1 MADQVSPEYRET
13 LRRLSGEQK
22 LRTSFSLYWEARR
35 LKAARLREQHPEWSD
50 TQIEQRVKK
59 IFMYAVT

>member
-1 MADQVSPEYRET
+1 MADQVSPEYREI

-35 LKAARLREQHPEWSD
+35 VKAAGLREQHPDWSD
-50 TQIEQRVKK
+50 AQIDQRVKE

>member
-1 MADQVSPEYRET
+1 MADHVSPEYRES

-22 LRTSFSLYWEARR
+22 LRTSFSLYWDARR
-35 LKAARLREQHPEWSD
+35 LKAARLREQHPDWTEA
-50 TQIEQRVKK
+50 QIEQRVKE